1 LHIAR
6 PVGICPKLI
15 IIKKL
20 AKDLPTSL
28 SGVRRIRSFVKRA
41 GRMTKAQEKAITTLG
56 SQFLLAYQ
64 GKPFDW
70 SVFGQNYQDSPRIL
84 EIGFGMGETT
94 ALIAQQRSA
103 DIFLGLEVHEPGVGA
118 LLKRIG
124 ELNVSNLRLIAHD
137 AVEVLGS
144 MIEPNSLDGV
154 HIFFPDPWHKTR
166 HHKRRLIQNEFVQL
180 LVSRLR
186 TGGYIHL
193 ATDWQHYAEQML
205 LVLNR
210 QINLQ
215 NQSTQKVTLS
225 AIQIT
230 DEDQQIGGIQFKLED
245 LRSQHPGFVERP
257 QYRPTTKFEN
267 RGIRLGHGVWDL
279 LYIKQ

>member
-1 LHIAR
+1 MNQSA
-6 PVGICPKLI
+6 PPK
-15 IIKKL
+15 
-20 AKDLPTSL
+20 AQ
-28 SGVRRIRSFVKRA
+28 VRRIRSFVKRA
-41 GRMTKAQEKAITTLG
+41 GRTTKAQERAITDLG
-56 SQFLLAYQ
+56 SNFLLPYQ
-64 GKPFDW
+64 EKPFNW

-94 ALIAQQRSA
+94 ALIAQERSK

-124 ELNVSNLRLIAHD
+124 DLNLSNLRLVAHD

-180 LVSRLR
+180 LISRLKI
-186 TGGYIHL
+186 GGYIHL

-205 LVLNR
+205 LVLNH
-210 QINLQ
+210 QTSLQ
-215 NQSTQKVTLS
+215 NQSIQKVTLS

-230 DEDQQIGGIQFKLED
+230 DEDQHIGGIQFKSEA

-257 QYRPTTKFEN
+257 QYRPITKFEN